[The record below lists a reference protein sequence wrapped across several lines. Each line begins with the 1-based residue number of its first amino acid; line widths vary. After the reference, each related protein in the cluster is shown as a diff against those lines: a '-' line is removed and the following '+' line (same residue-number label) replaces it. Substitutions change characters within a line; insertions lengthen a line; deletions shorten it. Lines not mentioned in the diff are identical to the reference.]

1 MAGRSDDEFLRSKQK
16 IRESTTH
23 SLQILN
29 ETLCI
34 GIETTEEL
42 DRQAES
48 LERTEKNVDRINHD
62 LDSSKRMMN
71 VIKSPFHAL
80 FSSSSSKK
88 SDDAADVKR
97 SKKASS
103 TVSSDQKQKSTSL
116 SPQNASRSSTDDVV
130 VDQNLDEMSKVLHK
144 LRGVGELMSEQLD
157 DTTGQIDSIG
167 QKMDIADV
175 KMKKVTKDIKKELQ

>member
-1 MAGRSDDEFLRSKQK
+1 MAGLSDDEFVRSEQK
-16 IRESTTH
+16 IRESTAH

-29 ETLCI
+29 DTLRI

-48 LERTEKNVDRINHD
+48 LERTERNLDRMNHD

-80 FSSSSSKK
+80 FRSSSSKK
-88 SDDAADVKR
+88 SDDDAADVKR
-97 SKKASS
+97 SKKAAGKE
-103 TVSSDQKQKSTSL
+103 SSDQTSRSPSLQNAKSTG
-116 SPQNASRSSTDDVV
+116 DVV
-130 VDQNLDEMSKVLHK
+130 VDQSLDEMSKALHQ

-157 DTTGQIDSIG
+157 DSDRAIGRIDR
-167 QKMDIADV
+167 KMERADV